1 MIEEYTL
8 NLIDWI
14 VGMPLP
20 AIYTFFFVIAYT
32 ENVFPPIPG
41 DLLVVFGGYIA
52 VEQVV
57 DFSTV
62 LAITTFGSVLGF
74 MTLYYVGYRIGDEI
88 RAKPVRFRF
97 MKYLNGK
104 YINKVELW
112 MYRWGQ
118 GVIFANRFLA
128 GTRSIISIV
137 AGVSK
142 IKISSTVFFA
152 TCSALLW
159 NLLLL
164 MLGWYIGE
172 NWPLIQQYLNIYG
185 TSLLT
190 IIAIIVAV
198 RIGMY
203 FYKRRKKSQ
212 KKKYPEVN

>member
-14 VGMPLP
+14 VEMPLV
-20 AIYTFFFVIAYT
+20 AIYSFFLLIAYA

-57 DFSTV
+57 DFSTILV
-62 LAITTFGSVLGF
+62 ITTVGSVLGF
-74 MTLYYVGYRIGDEI
+74 MTLYYVGYRLGDEI

-97 MKYLNGK
+97 IKHLDGK
-104 YINKVELW
+104 YMNKVELW

-142 IKISSTVFFA
+142 TKISSTVFFA

-172 NWPLIQQYLNIYG
+172 NWPVIQQYLNIYG

-190 IIAIIVAV
+190 VIAIIVAIRV
-198 RIGMY
+198 GIY
-203 FYKRRKKSQ
+203 FYKKRKNRQ
-212 KKKYPEVN
+212 KKNYPETD